1 MSEQLRAVG
10 LAKRFILHNQGGL
23 ELPVLS
29 GFDLAVEAGE
39 CVALNGPSGAGKS
52 TVLRTLYGN
61 YLVQQGHILVR
72 HLGRVVDLAA
82 APPRVVLGVRR
93 LTIGFVSQFLRV
105 IPRVATRDLVAEP
118 LRQLGVAPAEAGARA
133 ESLLDRLAI
142 PRRLWDLPPATFSG
156 GEQQRVNIARGL
168 VAERPILLLDEP
180 TAALDAG
187 NRDAV
192 VELIAAARRRG
203 TAIVGIFHDQA
214 VRDAVATRIVDITP
228 PRAAA

>member
-1 MSEQLRAVG
+1 MSEQLRAIG
-10 LAKRFILHNQGGL
+10 LAKRFTLHNQGGL

-29 GFDLAVEAGE
+29 GFNLAVEAGE

-52 TVLRTLYGN
+52 TVLRSLYGN
-61 YLVQQGHILVR
+61 YLVQHGHILVR
-72 HLGRVVDLAA
+72 HLGQVVDLATA
-82 APPRVVLGVRR
+82 APRVVLGVRR

-118 LRQLGVAPAEAGARA
+118 LRQLGVDAAEAGGRA
-133 ESLLDRLAI
+133 ERLLDRLAI

-192 VELIAAARRRG
+192 VELIDAARRRG